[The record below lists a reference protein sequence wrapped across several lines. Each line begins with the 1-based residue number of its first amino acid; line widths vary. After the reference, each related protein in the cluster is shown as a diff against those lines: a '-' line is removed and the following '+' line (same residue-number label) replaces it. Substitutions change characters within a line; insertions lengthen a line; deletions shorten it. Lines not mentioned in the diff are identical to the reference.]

1 MHKDGTRRRVNL
13 TVSAIFD
20 RQGTLSGFLGIA
32 SDISE
37 LESTTRALQESENR
51 FRGLVANLP
60 GVVYRCESDANWTM
74 RYMSDEVASLT
85 GFPASDFIDN
95 RVRSFSSVVHPDD
108 LHITYQ
114 SVAAI
119 ERHENLSSP
128 TGLSM

>member
-1 MHKDGTRRRVNL
+1 MNL

-60 GVVYRCESDANWTM
+60 GVVYRCENDANWTM
-74 RYMSDEVASLT
+74 RYMSDEVSSLT